1 VVRCDKCGYY
11 VVKFFKFLINE
22 IRNRKC
28 FLWSYRCAQDGPS
41 GCAVGLRRSLSDFL
55 RNVSEES
62 LKGCMVKM
70 AIILMK
76 KGIKGAKMERG
87 GEKFDS
93 KMRY

>member
-1 VVRCDKCGYY
+1 
-11 VVKFFKFLINE
+11 
-22 IRNRKC
+22 
-28 FLWSYRCAQDGPS
+28 
-41 GCAVGLRRSLSDFL
+41 
-55 RNVSEES
+55 
-62 LKGCMVKM
+62 MVKM